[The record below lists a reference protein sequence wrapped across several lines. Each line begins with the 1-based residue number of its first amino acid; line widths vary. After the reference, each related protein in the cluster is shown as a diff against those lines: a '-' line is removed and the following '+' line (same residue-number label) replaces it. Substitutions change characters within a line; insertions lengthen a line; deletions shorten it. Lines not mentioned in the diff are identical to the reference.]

1 MTSPQPE
8 IIRLTGSCAAP
19 PTSSRE
25 QHFSVIP
32 SDEEEEALA
41 LQDEPETL
49 TAAEKEEK
57 RALKRR
63 IGRFKVCFG
72 TECEDLILDPRS
84 LDALNLEDLRERA
97 RETAYHVSTRRSAA
111 ATRGMFL
118 GFLLAGETIGPVVG
132 LNLTGL
138 STVASRS
145 EQLLLCVDECSIAYD
160 SEIAVSPAARLV
172 MAVAQLC
179 LCVSDHN
186 NSLEAGKLSGVVPPV
201 SSPTT

>member
-1 MTSPQPE
+1 MTAHPE
-8 IIRLTGSCAAP
+8 VIKLAGSCAAP
-19 PTSSRE
+19 PTRE
-25 QHFSVIP
+25 QSFSALP
-32 SDEEEEALA
+32 ADEEEDTSAQ
-41 LQDEPETL
+41 QDEQPETL
-49 TAAEKEEK
+49 TAEQKEEK

-97 RETAYHVSTRRSAA
+97 RDTAYHVSTRRSAA

-118 GFLLAGETIGPVVG
+118 GLLLAGETIGPVVG

-145 EQLLLCVDECSIAYD
+145 EQLLLCVDECAIAYD
-160 SEIAVSPAARLV
+160 SEIAISPAARLV

-186 NSLEAGKLSGVVPPV
+186 NSIEAGKLSGVVPPV
-201 SSPTT
+201 SSATT

>member
-8 IIRLTGSCAAP
+8 IIRLPGSSAP
-19 PTSSRE
+19 PSRE
-25 QHFSVIP
+25 PRFSAGLAEE
-32 SDEEEEALA
+32 DEEASA
-41 LQDEPETL
+41 QDEQPETL

-72 TECEDLILDPRS
+72 TECEDLDLTPKILNE
-84 LDALNLEDLRERA
+84 LNLEDLRERA
-97 RETAYHVSTRRSAA
+97 RDTAYHVSTRRSAA

-118 GFLLAGETIGPVVG
+118 GMLLAGETIGPAVG
-132 LNLTGL
+132 LNLAGL

-160 SEIAVSPAARLV
+160 SEIAISPAARLV

-179 LCVSDHN
+179 LCVSEHN
-186 NSLEAGKLSGVVPPV
+186 NALEAGKLSRVVPPV
-201 SSPTT
+201 SSATT

>member
-1 MTSPQPE
+1 MSSQPE
-8 IIRLTGSCAAP
+8 IIKLAGSCAAP
-19 PTSSRE
+19 PSSRE
-25 QHFSVIP
+25 PRFSALP
-32 SDEEEEALA
+32 ADEEEDTSAQ
-41 LQDEPETL
+41 QDEPETL
-49 TAAEKEEK
+49 TAAERDEK

-97 RETAYHVSTRRSAA
+97 RDTAYHVSTRRSAA

-145 EQLLLCVDECSIAYD
+145 EQLLSVVDECAICYD

-186 NSLEAGKLSGVVPPV
+186 NSLEAGKLSGVAPPV
-201 SSPTT
+201 SSPTTT

>member
-1 MTSPQPE
+1 MSSPQPE
-8 IIRLTGSCAAP
+8 IIRLSGSCAAP
-19 PTSSRE
+19 PSRE
-25 QHFSVIP
+25 QRVSTLP
-32 SDEEEEALA
+32 ADEEEEASA
-41 LQDEPETL
+41 QQDEQPETL

-72 TECEDLILDPRS
+72 TECEDLIVDPRS
-84 LDALNLEDLRERA
+84 LDALNLDDLRERA
-97 RETAYHVSTRRSAA
+97 RDVAYHVSTRRSAA

-118 GFLLAGETIGPVVG
+118 GMLLAGETIGPVVG

-160 SEIAVSPAARLV
+160 SEIAISPAARLV